1 MSALTITLP
10 LIGTLAAAGIGASV
24 ALYVKRLERWN
35 AAEARHSEARE
46 KGYEAYLAACD
57 RAWHLR
63 IKASVDEYR
72 HRAAEIAPED
82 RERIV
87 QSIERQAINALEE
100 LKRHSRDFEK
110 AGILLLR
117 LHDVAFM
124 SRRVQPVS
132 FEAARVAVQDLQR
145 QEAGLRK
152 KLGTV
157 RKASIWEERRYR
169 RESQRIL
176 RDVKTYHAIGEDGEV
191 DEIIHQGDGEAIWH
205 LLQENMREW
214 EEIEKSVA
222 LQEARSAR
230 WKEMGLWPE

>member
-1 MSALTITLP
+1 MSALTVALP

-63 IKASVDEYR
+63 AKASVDEYR
-72 HRAAEIAPED
+72 HRAAIASED

-87 QSIERQAINALEE
+87 QSIGQQAIGALEE
-100 LKRHSRDFEK
+100 LQRHSRDFEK

-124 SRRVQPVS
+124 GRRVQPAS

-157 RKASIWEERRYR
+157 RKASIWEERKYR

-176 RDVKTYHAIGEDGEV
+176 RDVTTYHSIGNDGEV

-222 LQEARSAR
+222 LQEASSAR
-230 WKEMGLWPE
+230 WKKMGLWPE